1 MNQEKIGQ
9 FIKQIREENHLT
21 QKELADRLGVT
32 FQAVSKWENGKNV
45 PDIAILKQISDE
57 FHVNI
62 DEILSGER
70 KEKENN
76 NYYFIYGLLIILVI
90 GIIVLGVFFL
100 NKNSDYEFKTIQ
112 LCILR

>member
-21 QKELADRLGVT
+21 QKELADLLGVT
-32 FQAVSKWENGKNV
+32 FQAVSKWENGKNI

-62 DEILSGER
+62 DEILNGER
-70 KEKENN
+70 N
-76 NYYFIYGLLIILVI
+76 
-90 GIIVLGVFFL
+90 L
-100 NKNSDYEFKTIQ
+100 NHKKKQKQAKASRNGG
-112 LCILR
+112 